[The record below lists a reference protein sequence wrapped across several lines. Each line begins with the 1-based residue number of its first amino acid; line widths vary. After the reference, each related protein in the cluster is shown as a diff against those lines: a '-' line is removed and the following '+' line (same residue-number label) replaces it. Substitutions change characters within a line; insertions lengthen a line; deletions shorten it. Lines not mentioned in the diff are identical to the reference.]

1 MTLGRRVVAL
11 LVAVTGAAA
20 LLAGCGG
27 GSIRVTAVFDDV
39 GDLQSRHSV
48 QVADVRVGR
57 IAGIKL
63 TDDYRA
69 RVTMS
74 LNPRYEIPEN
84 SEALVR
90 TTSLLGEKFVEI
102 RPLGDP
108 DKGPY
113 LKDGSV
119 IERTGEA
126 PELEFVASELVEV
139 LGAVQATDIATL
151 AETGAEAFAGRG
163 DELRGLID
171 DLATISST
179 LASRSTQIGQVID
192 NLGSASGTLAGGAG
206 EVDRLFG
213 QLDDT
218 SQVLADN
225 RQRVVDALA
234 QLTRLAAVQNEV
246 LGRYRSDIDR
256 QIKQADAILSEVAA
270 HTGEVGLLVD
280 WLHVFS
286 VNVPRAI
293 PGDFT
298 QVFMW
303 IVPAQGGPGSPTC
316 MDHRVCSP

>member
-1 MTLGRRVVAL
+1 MRR
-11 LVAVTGAAA
+11 LVGAAAAAILAGA

-27 GSIRVTAVFDDV
+27 GSLKVTAVFDDV

-63 TDDYRA
+63 TDDYKA

-74 LNPRYEIPEN
+74 LNPRYKIPEN
-84 SEALVR
+84 SQALVR
-90 TTSLLGEKFVEI
+90 TTSLLGEKFIEI
-102 RPLGDP
+102 RPLGEP
-108 DKGPY
+108 DQGPF
-113 LKDGSV
+113 LRNGSV

-139 LGAVQATDIATL
+139 LGAVQATDVATL

-163 DELRGLID
+163 DELRGLIE
-171 DLATISST
+171 DLSTISST

-192 NLGSASGTLAGGAG
+192 NLGSAAGTLAGGSG
-206 EVDRLFG
+206 EIDRLFG
-213 QLDDT
+213 QLDET
-218 SQVLADN
+218 SQILADN

-246 LGRYRSDIDR
+246 LGRYRGDIDR
-256 QIKQADAILSEVAA
+256 QIKQADAIVAEVAA
-270 HTGEVGLLVD
+270 QSGEVAQLVD
-280 WLHVFS
+280 WLQVFS
-286 VNVPRAI
+286 VAVPRTI

-303 IVPAQGGPGSPTC
+303 LIPAVGPPGSPTC
-316 MDHRVCSP
+316 QDPRHCAP